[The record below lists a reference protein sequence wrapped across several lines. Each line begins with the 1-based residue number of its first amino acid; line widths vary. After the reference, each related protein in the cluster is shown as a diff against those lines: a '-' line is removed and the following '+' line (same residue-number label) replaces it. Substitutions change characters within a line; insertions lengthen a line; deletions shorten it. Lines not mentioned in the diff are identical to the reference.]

1 MIIRH
6 RVGRSHSAAVDGAQR
21 ATRRAVQGR
30 YSGISDE
37 LLIAGGLILD
47 PDLPL
52 ATGDVRVRGGL
63 VVEVGGDLPRE
74 GADVLDARGLIVTP
88 GLINAHTHSN
98 QSVQRGSAPN
108 LPLELWIGCVLYGDG
123 PMAADDVYTAAAFQ
137 ALELLRTG
145 CTAVLDHAFL
155 DVGDLPAQAEAIMQA
170 YADVGMRAAVAP
182 VVQDLDYLTT
192 VATGLAVEAEA
203 PEPMT
208 SPRDAPA
215 ILAAL
220 DAFLTAWAGKHELL
234 TPMLGPAAPQRCSD
248 ELLAGLA
255 ELVLR
260 HGAGVHTHLLESKPQ
275 VLATRSRFGSSVV
288 AHLDE
293 LGLLG
298 AHASFAHCNWLDGD
312 EYRTLA
318 RTGSVVVHNPITA
331 IRCGS
336 GLLPLQELLDDGPT
350 IALGADGSGASDG
363 QNMFEAMKLASLL
376 HTLYGDHRRWPQP
389 ERIWRVGLHGG
400 AAALRRPLG
409 AIRPGAAAD
418 LVLLR
423 PDRHAVDDKDYLVRS
438 LVVSELGD
446 SVDTVLV
453 GGEVVLR
460 ERRSTRVDEA
470 AIRADAHEL
479 MGRRCRQHL
488 ARRDVYSA
496 VEPFLASVVDEAAA
510 IDLGF
515 SRRAEIELA
524 REAAPTGGAAA

>member
-1 MIIRH
+1 
-6 RVGRSHSAAVDGAQR
+6 
-21 ATRRAVQGR
+21 
-30 YSGISDE
+30 
-37 LLIAGGLILD
+37 
-47 PDLPL
+47 
-52 ATGDVRVRGGL
+52 
-63 VVEVGGDLPRE
+63 
-74 GADVLDARGLIVTP
+74 VLDARGLLVMP

-98 QSVQRGSAPN
+98 QSVQRGAAPN

-145 CTAVLDHAFL
+145 CTAALDHAFL
-155 DVGDLPAQAEAIMQA
+155 DVGDLPAQAEALMQA
-170 YADVGMRAAVAP
+170 YVDVGMRAAVAP

-192 VATGLAVEAEA
+192 VATGYAIETDA

-208 SPRDAPA
+208 SPRDAPT

-220 DAFLTAWAGKHELL
+220 DVFLTTWSGKHELL
-234 TPMLGPAAPQRCSD
+234 TPMVGPAAPQRCSD

-255 ELVLR
+255 DLVRR
-260 HGAGVHTHLLESKPQ
+260 HGSAMHTHLLESKPQ
-275 VLATRSRFGSSVV
+275 VLATQSRFGRSVV

-298 AHASFAHCNWLDGD
+298 AHASFAHCNWLDEA

-318 RTGSVVVHNPITA
+318 RTGSVVVHNPITG

-336 GLLPLQELLDDGPT
+336 GLLPLQDLLDGGPA

-363 QNMFEAMKLASLL
+363 QNMFEALKLASLL

-389 ERIWRVGLHGG
+389 ERIWRIALSGG

-409 AIRPGAAAD
+409 AIRAGAAAD

-423 PDRHAVDDKDYLVRS
+423 ADRHAVEDKDYLVRS
-438 LVVSELGD
+438 LVVSETGD
-446 SVDTVLV
+446 SVETVVV
-453 GGEVVLR
+453 GGEIVLR
-460 ERRSTRVDEA
+460 ERGSTRVDEA
-470 AIRADAHEL
+470 AIRAAAHEL

-510 IDLGF
+510 TDLGF

-524 REAAPTGGAAA
+524 RAADPTGGVTA